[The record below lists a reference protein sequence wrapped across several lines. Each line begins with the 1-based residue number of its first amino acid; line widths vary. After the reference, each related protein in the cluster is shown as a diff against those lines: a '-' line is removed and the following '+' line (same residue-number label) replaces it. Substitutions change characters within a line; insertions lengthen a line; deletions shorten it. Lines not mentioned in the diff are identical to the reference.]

1 MQFLTPMNGISAF
14 RSSISC
20 KKNKKLS
27 CKALSSCPIRRPE
40 GLGRKG
46 FTLIELILVI
56 LLLGIIGVMGGEMIV
71 TAFKG
76 FSDTD
81 ARMELFEEGEMALM
95 RMERE
100 IHHMIPNAIDNPDS
114 STISFGLIDVQA
126 LRGVFGEYERVD
138 DDTIHDIGNTV
149 LATGSLISIY
159 NTNWA
164 EFSSTNAGIR
174 KIYGTTAAG
183 GNMNLHKAL
192 IDGESAT
199 RRYYPVAKAVRYH
212 VDGSVLFRSEIAVT
226 TAGDFATALTT
237 ASAYPLLSNITNFSF
252 SYSPATLTRNAL
264 VRINFTLDNK
274 GNSLDFH
281 KEIQVRNVP

>member
-1 MQFLTPMNGISAF
+1 MQLLTPMNGI
-14 RSSISC
+14 
-20 KKNKKLS
+20 N
-27 CKALSSCPIRRPE
+27 ALPQRRAA
-40 GLGRKG
+40 GLGRGG
-46 FTLIELILVI
+46 FTLIELIIVL

-81 ARMELFEEGEMALM
+81 ARMELFEEGELALM

-138 DDTIHDIGNTV
+138 DNTIHDIGAAV

-159 NTNWA
+159 NTGWA

-174 KIYGTTAAG
+174 KIYGITAAG
-183 GNMNLHKAL
+183 GNMNLHKAI
-192 IDGESAT
+192 IDGESAIS
-199 RRYYPVAKAVRYH
+199 RYYPVAKAVRYRLN
-212 VDGSVLFRSEIAVT
+212 GSVLFRSETAVT
-226 TAGDFATALTT
+226 TASDFAAALTT
-237 ASAYPLLSNITNFSF
+237 APAYPLLSNITGLSF

-264 VRINFTLDNK
+264 VRINFTLENK

-281 KEIQVRNVP
+281 KEVQVRNVP